1 MRISAHLV
9 RSLWGALISINGF
22 RESVSDLDV
31 CPTRAHVV
39 DELNRLGYRELAV
52 EASRDLPDPVDSN
65 RLETWC
71 MQHGLTQDEVMS
83 RMGGSP

>member
-1 MRISAHLV
+1 MTDMEQYSRQ
-9 RSLWGALISINGF
+9 
-22 RESVSDLDV
+22 
-31 CPTRAHVV
+31 HVV

-52 EASRDLPDPVDSN
+52 EASRDLPDPVDAD

-71 MQHGLTQDEVMS
+71 MQHGISYDDAIS